1 MKKLLSYLPFHFLLF
16 LILGICCQFYTNILQ
31 FEVATSFYALLF
43 LMFLLWVF
51 RKKLTFV
58 FLLWTV
64 FFLVGMMLVCIHDRR
79 TYDAYFENHIATDDT
94 SILRIRKVLK
104 PGNYYRKYEAEVV
117 LVNRQKTIGKVLLNI
132 QKDTSLTMLKVDDR
146 LLIKESFSFI
156 QESSNPHQFN
166 YKNYLVKQ
174 GIHRQVFVRPNQ
186 FLVLENGPNSLL
198 GIIFRIRLKVQN
210 SLKRFHFSDDEY
222 AVMNA
227 LLLGQRQD
235 ISKELVSDYS
245 KAGAIHILAVSGLHV
260 GIILLILS
268 SLLKPLERIKKG
280 RFLKLLLM
288 ILFLWFFALL
298 AGLSASVVRAV
309 TMFTAVAIGQ
319 FLNKKNAIE
328 YSLVFS
334 MFVLLLC
341 KPMFLFEVGF
351 QLSYLAVFGIVWVQP
366 QIYNLWNPKFTFINK
381 AWQLITVSL
390 AAQLA
395 VLPLSLFYF
404 HQFPGLFLIS
414 NLVII
419 PFLGAILI
427 GGIVI
432 LLLATFS
439 ILPQF
444 LADCYGF
451 IITLLNDFIQFI
463 SRQEQF
469 LLTDISFS
477 SSLLIA
483 SYLLIGIGMQFFF
496 KQNAKRLLYFLG
508 IIVVFQ
514 SVMMYEKYEQ
524 QTKQEFVV
532 FHKSRNSIFGQRIG
546 EKMVVSHDLD
556 SMSIEKQSLL
566 KNYKVGEGVVIDVEK
581 YQPNVYMYKNQQ
593 ILVVDSL
600 GIYQIRKLH
609 NPIIVLK
616 QSPRINLNRL
626 ISTLKPKQI
635 IADGSNY
642 KSMVVQW
649 KETCIKTKTPFWSTR
664 QNGAYILK

>member
-1 MKKLLSYLPFHFLLF
+1 M
-16 LILGICCQFYTNILQ
+16 I
-31 FEVATSFYALLF
+31 
-43 LMFLLWVF
+43 
-51 RKKLTFV
+51 
-58 FLLWTV
+58 
-64 FFLVGMMLVCIHDRR
+64 VCIHDSR
-79 TYDAYFENHIATDDT
+79 TYDAYFEKHITTDDT
-94 SILRIRKVLK
+94 SILRIQKVLK
-104 PGNYYRKYEAEVV
+104 SGSYYQKYEAEVV
-117 LVNRQKTIGKVLLNI
+117 QVSDEKTIGKVLFNI
-132 QKDTSLTMLKVDDR
+132 QKDTSSTMLKVDDH
-146 LLIKESFSFI
+146 LLIKESFAHI
-156 QESSNPHQFN
+156 QEPSNPHQFN
-166 YKNYLVKQ
+166 YKSYLSKQ

-186 FLVLENGPNSLL
+186 FLVLENGPKSLL

-235 ISKELVSDYS
+235 ISKELVNDYS

-268 SLLKPLERIKKG
+268 SLLKPLERMRKG

-298 AGLSASVVRAV
+298 AGMSASVVRAV

-351 QLSYLAVFGIVWVQP
+351 QLSYLAVFGIVWIQP
-366 QIYNLWNPKFTFINK
+366 KIYNLWTPKFAFIDK
-381 AWQLITVSL
+381 GWQLITVSL

-414 NLVII
+414 NLVVI
-419 PFLGAILI
+419 PFLGTVLI

-432 LLLATFS
+432 LILATFS

-451 IITLLNDFIQFI
+451 IISMLNGFIQFI

-483 SYLLIGIGMQFFF
+483 SYLLIGIGVQFFF
-496 KQNAKRLLYFLG
+496 RRNAKRLLYFLG
-508 IIVVFQ
+508 VVLIFQ
-514 SVMMYEKYEQ
+514 SVMMYEKYQQ

-532 FHKSRNSIFGQRIG
+532 FHKSRNSIFGQRMG
-546 EKMVVSHDLD
+546 EKMIVFHDLD
-556 SMSIEKQSLL
+556 SMSIQNQSLL
-566 KNYKVGEGVVIDVEK
+566 NAYKIGERVQVDVEK
-581 YQPNVYMYKNQQ
+581 DISNLYIYKGQQ
-593 ILVVDSL
+593 VLVVDSL
-600 GIYQIRKLH
+600 GIYQIQELR

-616 QSPRINLNRL
+616 QSPKINLNRL
-626 ISTLKPKQI
+626 ISTLNPKQI

-642 KSMVVQW
+642 ISRIAQW
-649 KETCIKTKTPFWSTR
+649 KETSMKTKTPFWSTR